1 VAGVEIGGVLKTTVL
16 LVEDSKFQKIA
27 NERMLQ
33 RAGYTVL
40 NAPDGEQAL
49 RTAREAVP
57 DIILL
62 DMLLPKLGG
71 REVMLALR
79 ADPSTARIPVLFF
92 SSLSQANESKLA
104 EDGAAGYFAKSRL
117 AERPAAGEKELIQLI
132 EKLVQSAKAAAA
144 KSGPL
149 KAVAKAT

>member
-1 VAGVEIGGVLKTTVL
+1 MGGVLKTTVL

-49 RTAREAVP
+49 KTARESLP
-57 DIILL
+57 DIVLL

-71 REVMLALR
+71 REVLLALR
-79 ADPSTARIPVLFF
+79 ADPSTARIPVLFL

-104 EDGAAGYFAKSRL
+104 EEGAAGYFAKSRL
-117 AERPAAGEKELIQLI
+117 AERPAAAEKELIQLI
-132 EKLVQSAKAAAA
+132 EKLVQNAKTASAKPGTLKAAA
-144 KSGPL
+144 KS
-149 KAVAKAT
+149 T